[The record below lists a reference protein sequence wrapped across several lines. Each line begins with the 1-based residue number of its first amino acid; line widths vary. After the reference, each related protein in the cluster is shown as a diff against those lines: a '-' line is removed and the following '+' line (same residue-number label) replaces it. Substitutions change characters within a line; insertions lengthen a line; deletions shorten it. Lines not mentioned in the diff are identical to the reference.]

1 MCSSN
6 VTSPRIAA
14 WRGFAFE
21 NVCFNHIS
29 AIKRTL
35 GISGVSTRHS
45 AWTKNDED
53 GLQIDLIIERN
64 DNIVNMCEIKLYS
77 DDFYFI
83 RHATKDN
90 KNATYLTITIG
101 RRTVIFDLH
110 FMHL

>member
-1 MCSSN
+1 MLTADN
-6 VTSPRIAA
+6 MQYILITMVVRR
-14 WRGFAFE
+14 WRNLALYE
-21 NVCFNHIS
+21 NFV
-29 AIKRTL
+29 A
-35 GISGVSTRHS
+35 
-45 AWTKNDED
+45 D
-53 GLQIDLIIERN
+53 
-64 DNIVNMCEIKLYS
+64 